1 VERYGL
7 LQFNI
12 GRTNPSIGNPLEW
25 LQLQSLWPNIVGVQT
40 THDSRGLH
48 VRMRPLFE
56 KLDRQ
61 RNISYSS
68 IFNIYHYSNYIYFN
82 KRIRR
87 KKCAQKDTT
96 KYRYVRPTVITGSMH
111 ARMISLVEITGAMG
125 FYGEEVRNLY

>member
-1 VERYGL
+1 MACCNSSSTEEIHQSETPWNGFNYNHCGRISSACKRRMTQEVCMYECDPYL
-7 LQFNI
+7 KNWIVSVIYLTVQFL
-12 GRTNPSIGNPLEW
+12 TF
-25 LQLQSLWPNIVGVQT
+25 
-40 THDSRGLH
+40 
-48 VRMRPLFE
+48 M
-56 KLDRQ
+56 
-61 RNISYSS
+61 
-68 IFNIYHYSNYIYFN
+68 NIYLNYIYFN